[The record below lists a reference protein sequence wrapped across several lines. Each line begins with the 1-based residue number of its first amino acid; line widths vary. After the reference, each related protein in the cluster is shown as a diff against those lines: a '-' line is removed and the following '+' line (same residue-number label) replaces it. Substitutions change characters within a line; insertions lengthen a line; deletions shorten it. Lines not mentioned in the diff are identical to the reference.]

1 MTKMTDKSKRLFFA
15 STIVENKDK
24 ETKQAVK
31 KTMKVKITTHPE
43 LYY

>member
-1 MTKMTDKSKRLFFA
+1 MIDKRKRLIFA
-15 STIVENKDK
+15 STIVEKKYK

-31 KTMKVKITTHPE
+31 KTMKFKITTHPE